1 MRKKSRYIAAFIILI
16 ILLGAALA
24 ANVCIGSVSVPVSQ
38 VWDILTG
45 EQADEVYRNIV
56 MQIRLPRALGGAAM
70 GGALALSGYLLQTF
84 SIIRLPVRLLWGSLP
99 EPRW

>member
-56 MQIRLPRALGGAAM
+56 HADPSSACSGRSCHGRRAGIVRIPAAD
-70 GGALALSGYLLQTF
+70 LF
-84 SIIRLPVRLLWGSLP
+84 P
-99 EPRW
+99 